1 MTSEMK
7 KSLPVSAMQAATI
20 QAALLYWKREGLLSG
35 GVESDI
41 AASCGGELAESQLDE
56 LIANAEKI
64 ANSGGLL
71 MSDSYGHIFEGT
83 RESTVR
89 WVIDTHTQRLLVA
102 DVSDGTGGWHQLS
115 RNGAI
120 DLLQDIRDN
129 DVLDAPSDFDAY
141 RRDTLP
147 AWANRAFP
155 WVQLLYNYV
164 GQDEKGVHI
173 EFLQTIGSD
182 EAMAEQAASV
192 AISVA
197 TSLKN
202 QVNYKEGD
210 IWLQVTE
217 KSSITESARLWVQRA
232 QEPLGSLHERQR

>member
-1 MTSEMK
+1 MATEFK
-7 KSLPVSAMQAATI
+7 KDMPVTAMEAATI

-35 GVESDI
+35 GVERDI

-71 MSDSYGHIFEGT
+71 MSDSYGHIFERA

-89 WVIDTHTQRLLVA
+89 WVMDAYTQRLLVA
-102 DVSDGTGGWHQLS
+102 EVSDGMGGWRQLG
-115 RNGAI
+115 RNGAT
-120 DLLQDIRDN
+120 DLLLKDIRDN
-129 DVLDAPSDFDAY
+129 VLDAPSDFDAY

-147 AWANRAFP
+147 VWANRAFP
-155 WVQLLYNYV
+155 WEQLLYNYV

-182 EAMAEQAASV
+182 ESMAEQAASV
-192 AISVA
+192 AIGVA

-210 IWLQVTE
+210 IWLQVTG